1 MIVYFFAISLLFVV
15 GFWIFGYSLS
25 FFFSIFFFC
34 YLLLWCISVLLYAV
48 IISEITVRS
57 RAHDVQEDW
66 KPAFLSNE
74 EFTYLVLEALEG
86 FVMVFSVNGRIYY
99 VSEGITSLLGHN
111 PVCRLHNILFRFTL
125 WFFII
130 LTFCYNVK
138 LTLFSNF

>member
-1 MIVYFFAISLLFVV
+1 MTVNIVEFYIVQCLFIYFIIVPNRFL
-15 GFWIFGYSLS
+15 IFYYSLS
-25 FFFSIFFFC
+25 PFHYMFLCCCNKYHPFH
-34 YLLLWCISVLLYAV
+34 YLLF
-48 IISEITVRS
+48 ISEVTVRS

-111 PVCRLHNILFRFTL
+111 PVRSLYFNLLLISF
-125 WFFII
+125 
-130 LTFCYNVK
+130 
-138 LTLFSNF
+138 